1 MRWEKDAR
9 FRARFRACLRP
20 KTDGLPVSSARMH
33 EKVRENSI
41 SVKKN
46 LLQIRR
52 KFLFYWIM
60 IKGIGIDLIEKARV
74 RDALERWGRHFSERI
89 LTDRESVLCGN
100 KGDAVGSIAARFAAK
115 EAVLKALGTG
125 WTRETGWKDIEI
137 LSLDDGSPEVILH
150 RGALSLAA
158 GGRVWLSLSHSHGM
172 AAAMAVI
179 EAGEDNRP

>member
-1 MRWEKDAR
+1 MRWEKDAL
-9 FRARFRACLRP
+9 FHARPLP
-20 KTDGLPVSSARMH
+20 KTGRLRVSCGHMH

-60 IKGIGIDLIEKARV
+60 IKGIGIDLIEKNRV
-74 RDALERWGRHFSERI
+74 REAMERWGRHFSERI
-89 LTDRESVLCGN
+89 LTERESALCGN

-115 EAVLKALGTG
+115 EAILKALGTG
-125 WTRETGWKDIEI
+125 WTADTGWKDIEI
-137 LSLDDGSPEVILH
+137 LSLDGGGPQVVLH
-150 RGALSLAA
+150 RGALSLA
-158 GGRVWLSLSHSHGM
+158 GNGRVWLSLTHSHGM

-179 EAGEDNRP
+179 ESGEENRP

>member
-1 MRWEKDAR
+1 
-9 FRARFRACLRP
+9 
-20 KTDGLPVSSARMH
+20 MH

-60 IKGIGIDLIEKARV
+60 IKGIGIDLIEKERI

-89 LTDRESVLCGN
+89 LTERESALCGN

-115 EAVLKALGTG
+115 EAILKALGTG

-137 LSLDDGSPEVILH
+137 LSREDGSPQVVLH
-150 RGALSLAA
+150 RGALSIA
-158 GGRVWLSLSHSHGM
+158 GSGRVWLSLSHSHGM

-179 EAGEDNRP
+179 ETGEENPS